1 MKQLTNVSVD
11 FVILKGAA
19 FTKDIVLLKY
29 NHLKIMQV
37 NFLCV
42 RFLKDP
48 QQGEIQEPVLPLDTS
63 FGGTT
68 IEEQLCLAW
77 SLLELWFFSI
87 GFAVDVGCLQ
97 LFLTLCWDTLPFF
110 SSLAERINH
119 SILISSGDCKWQ
131 RVIKWIYFP
140 TCIVIY
146 LFFFHYRYRLQQ
158 YWWNCKYS
166 GAYKKKNTTDFLKI
180 QAQMIIV
187 SFASEKYSVYH
198 LSHTI

>member
-48 QQGEIQEPVLPLDTS
+48 QEGEIQEPVLPLDTS

-140 TCIVIY
+140 TCIVFF
-146 LFFFHYRYRLQQ
+146 FFFHYRYRLQQ

-166 GAYKKKNTTDFLKI
+166 GAYKKKKTTDFLKI

>member
-1 MKQLTNVSVD
+1 
-11 FVILKGAA
+11 
-19 FTKDIVLLKY
+19 
-29 NHLKIMQV
+29 MQV

-77 SLLELWFFSI
+77 SLLELWFFCI
-87 GFAVDVGCLQ
+87 GFAIDVGCLQ

-119 SILISSGDCKWQ
+119 SILISSSDCKWQ
-131 RVIKWIYFP
+131 WVIKWIYFP
-140 TCIVIY
+140 TCIVIFFI
-146 LFFFHYRYRLQQ
+146 FFFITGTGYNNIDGIVNIQVLTRKKNRFLK
-158 YWWNCKYS
+158 NS
-166 GAYKKKNTTDFLKI
+166 GANVHCIFCFREVQCVSLITYNIEYANMIGKVSCHFKGKEKI
-180 QAQMIIV
+180 
-187 SFASEKYSVYH
+187 EY
-198 LSHTI
+198 

>member
-1 MKQLTNVSVD
+1 
-11 FVILKGAA
+11 
-19 FTKDIVLLKY
+19 
-29 NHLKIMQV
+29 MQV

-140 TCIVIY
+140 TCIVI
-146 LFFFHYRYRLQQ
+146 FFIFFSVSGRQYITGNRLQK

-166 GAYKKKNTTDFLKI
+166 GAYKKKKTDFLKI
-180 QAQMIIV
+180 LAQMFIV
-187 SFASEKYSVYH
+187 SFASEKYNVYP

>member
-1 MKQLTNVSVD
+1 
-11 FVILKGAA
+11 
-19 FTKDIVLLKY
+19 
-29 NHLKIMQV
+29 MQV

-77 SLLELWFFSI
+77 SLLELWFFCI
-87 GFAVDVGCLQ
+87 GFAIDVGCLQ

-119 SILISSGDCKWQ
+119 SILISSSDCKWQ
-131 RVIKWIYFP
+131 WVIKWIYFP
-140 TCIVIY
+140 TCIVIF
-146 LFFFHYRYRLQQ
+146 LFHYRYRLQQ

-166 GAYKKKNTTDFLKI
+166 GAYKKKKNRFLKNSGANVHCI
-180 QAQMIIV
+180 FCFREVQCVSLITYNIEYANMIGKV
-187 SFASEKYSVYH
+187 SCHFKGKEKIEY
-198 LSHTI
+198 

>member
-77 SLLELWFFSI
+77 SLLELWFFCI
-87 GFAVDVGCLQ
+87 GFAIDVGCLQ

-119 SILISSGDCKWQ
+119 SILISSSDCKWQ
-131 RVIKWIYFP
+131 WVIKWIYFP
-140 TCIVIY
+140 TCIVIF
-146 LFFFHYRYRLQQ
+146 LFHYRYRLQQ

-166 GAYKKKNTTDFLKI
+166 GAYKKKKTDFLKI
-180 QAQMIIV
+180 LAQMFIV
-187 SFASEKYSVYH
+187 SFASEKYNVYP
-198 LSHTI
+198 LSHTM